1 MNLKEEKNQK
11 DFQYSFSCIIYTSVP
26 IDARNITNTTVKNI
40 ELLPA

>member
-11 DFQYSFSCIIYTSVP
+11 DFNTPLAVLSTPQYPLTP
-26 IDARNITNTTVKNI
+26 ETLNTTVKNI